1 MRNKE
6 QRTILKAR
14 QENKV
19 LKRRHKADQIELGP
33 YVKLT
38 VKLSLCARDSSHMRN
53 AGARTADLPSLE
65 ERVLS
70 SSRKY

>member
-19 LKRRHKADQIELGP
+19 LKRRDKADQIELGP
-33 YVKLT
+33 CVKLI
-38 VKLSLCARDSSHMRN
+38 VKLSLCARDPSHMRN
-53 AGARTADLPSLE
+53 AGARTADLPSL
-65 ERVLS
+65 
-70 SSRKY
+70 